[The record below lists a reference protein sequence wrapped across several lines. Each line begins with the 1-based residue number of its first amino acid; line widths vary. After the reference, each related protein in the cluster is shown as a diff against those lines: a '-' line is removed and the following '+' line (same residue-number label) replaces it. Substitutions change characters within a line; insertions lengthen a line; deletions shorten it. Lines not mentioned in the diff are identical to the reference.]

1 MKIPKTVNRF
11 CPYCNKKTEQKIKLV
26 GTGFKRGAMKRYGGK
41 ARAHLR
47 GIARGIGNL
56 GKWSKP
62 AITKNKRKSKTTKK
76 TNMMYTCKECN
87 KSKYQKKGI
96 RMGKQVQE

>member
-1 MKIPKTVNRF
+1 MTNRF

-26 GTGFKRGAMKRYGGK
+26 GTGFSRGAMKRYGGK
-41 ARAHLR
+41 TRARLR
-47 GIARGIGNL
+47 NIARGIGNL

-62 AITKNKRKSKTTKK
+62 AISKNKRKSKTTRK
-76 TNMMYTCKECN
+76 TNLMYTCKECN

-96 RMGKQVQE
+96 RAGKQLQE